1 MNFHI
6 DDSEQRLTNQLH
18 SGNHAAMQEFYT
30 LYGGQ
35 LMTSILRYVGN
46 EEDAKDVLQ
55 DALIKIFSRVTEF
68 KYRGS
73 GSLKAWA
80 TRIAVNQA
88 LSFLRERKRDVC
100 TDLRWDVPDMAET
113 TEPDVGDV
121 PPEVVQ
127 HLIAHLPD
135 GYRTVFN
142 LYVFENLTHEQIAEQ
157 LGIKRDTSA
166 SQLHR
171 AKALLAK
178 QITEYRRQT
187 ETER

>member
-6 DDSEQRLTNQLH
+6 GDNERRLYDQLH
-18 SGNHAAMQEFYT
+18 SGSHAAMQEFYAQ
-30 LYGGQ
+30 YGGQ
-35 LMTSILRYVGN
+35 LMASIVRYVGN

-55 DALIKIFSRVTEF
+55 ETLIKIFSHIADF

-80 TRIAVNQA
+80 MRIAVNQA
-88 LSFLRERKRDVC
+88 LSFLRQRKRDVC
-100 TDLRWDVPDMAET
+100 TDLRWDVPDVPET
-113 TEPDVGDV
+113 EEPDVGDT

-127 HLIAHLPD
+127 QLIAHLPD

-142 LYVFENLTHEQIAEQ
+142 LYVFEGLTHEQIAER

-178 QITEYRRQT
+178 QIDEYRRLT